1 MESWIQ
7 VNPAS
12 GRGNSDVYITLQENT
27 EDEDRGALLEVIT
40 AGNVKKLL
48 NIIQKGT
55 EMNVYLLS
63 DNTIYKINKS
73 TGEQSAITDSDRDQL
88 FNDAKNKTGLFY
100 LNKKNIDSTI
110 SYTSSVILLPDIDIY
125 SEEGKVFSLSNYVY
139 GYSFT
144 IINGTYSQSAFPT
157 IGTKLTLVLSSDL
170 DSVNDV
176 LINDFEANGSIAAL
190 QNYSRY
196 SIYMKLG
203 TYEVPAEITQ
213 ENTGSHNIYCTGVLY
228 DTSTNSRKKVTIIAN
243 AGYITSVSSEDAETE
258 KIYQVIFPS
267 DTDGAEA
274 TSITLNG
281 EEIPGNELPIAPTNP
296 EEKLPNARFFI
307 AAGNNFYE
315 AFCSV
320 NGFTGSLVFMKG
332 GIGTGGVAE
341 GITFGQIVQDS
352 TYTLSLH
359 YFYPSYT

>member
-12 GRGNSDVYITLQENT
+12 GKGNSNVDITLQENT
-27 EDEDRGALLEVIT
+27 EDEDREALLEVIT

-55 EMNVYLLS
+55 GMNVYLLS

-73 TGEQSAITDSDRDQL
+73 TGEQTPITDDDKDQL

-125 SEEGKVFSLSNYVY
+125 SEEGKVFSLANNVY
-139 GYSFT
+139 GWSFIVT
-144 IINGTYSQSAFPT
+144 DGTCDAALFAT
-157 IGTKLTLVLSSDL
+157 AGKKATMVLSSDL
-170 DSVNDV
+170 SSVDDI
-176 LINDFEANGSIAAL
+176 LINNFKTINSKNIL
-190 QNYSRY
+190 QNISRY
-196 SIYMKLG
+196 SVYMKSG
-203 TYEVPAEITQ
+203 VSEVPVDMTQ
-213 ENTGSHNIYCTGVLY
+213 DYYHNIYFTGVVF
-228 DTSTNSRKKVTIIAN
+228 DANTNSRKKVIVKVNVSNYTL
-243 AGYITSVSSEDAETE
+243 SVSSEDVETE
-258 KIYQVIFPS
+258 KIYQITFPA
-267 DTDGAEA
+267 DIEGAKA
-274 TSITLNG
+274 ISITLNG
-281 EEIPGNELPIAPTNP
+281 EEIPSSDLPIAPVNP
-296 EEKLPNARFFI
+296 EEDLSNARFFI

-320 NGFTGSLVFMKG
+320 KGLTGSLVFMKG
-332 GIGTGGVAE
+332 DVGTGGVAE
-341 GITFGQIVQDS
+341 GITFGQIVLDS
-352 TYTLSLH
+352 ANMLSLH